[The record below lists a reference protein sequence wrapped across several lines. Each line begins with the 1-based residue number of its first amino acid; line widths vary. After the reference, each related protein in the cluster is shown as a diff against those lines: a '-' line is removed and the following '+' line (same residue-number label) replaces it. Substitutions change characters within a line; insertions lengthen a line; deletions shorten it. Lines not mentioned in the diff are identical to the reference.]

1 MVLKPTQKVTNVVML
16 TCGLMMF
23 DEFSGGEI
31 NQNGEA

>member
-1 MVLKPTQKVTNVVML
+1 MWFSLMML

-31 NQNGEA
+31 NQNGET